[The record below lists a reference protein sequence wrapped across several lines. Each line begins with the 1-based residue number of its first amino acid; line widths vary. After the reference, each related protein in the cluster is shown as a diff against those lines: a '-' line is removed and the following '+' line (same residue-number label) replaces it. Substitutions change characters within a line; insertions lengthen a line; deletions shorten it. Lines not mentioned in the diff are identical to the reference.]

1 MLVILLKLNK
11 EQYIEHIRDRE
22 QIINMRKILDK
33 VEIVIN
39 KHICQATDFLDPY
52 ERKLAKSILNRFQD
66 IKYIEFGG
74 IDESERKI
82 IQIFPDYLQY
92 DELEMPIVAFKV
104 EGYSGKLF
112 HKNFLG
118 SILGLGINRSK
129 VGDILIHEGYCQFV
143 VKEEISPYILT
154 NLNKVGN
161 ERVTISQIPLEE
173 LKPVNIEYEHKRYT
187 VSSLRLDV
195 LISSVWN
202 LSRKDSQKLIESE
215 RVKINWEPVD
225 KPSKVVEVG
234 SIISAKGYGRFILS
248 SIEGVSKKERMKIEV
263 KLLK

>member
-112 HKNFLG
+112 HRNFLG

-161 ERVTISQIPLEE
+161 ERVTIQ
-173 LKPVNIEYEHKRYT
+173 N
-187 VSSLRLDV
+187 LDV
-195 LISSVWN
+195 VRVDAERNLLLIKGAV
-202 LSRKDSQKLIESE
+202 
-215 RVKINWEPVD
+215 P
-225 KPSKVVEVG
+225 G
-234 SIISAKGYGRFILS
+234 AKGGLLMIKDT
-248 SIEGVSKKERMKIEV
+248 VKKVNRKGERRK
-263 KLLK
+263 